1 MSFKAHEHWKK
12 IYAEKDTQKVS
23 WYQAKPHESIAWIED
38 LKLDAHAP
46 MLDVGG
52 GDSRLVD
59 HLYQSGY
66 QDIRVLDISAQALKN
81 SQKRL
86 GDAAETI
93 HWIHSNVLDFR
104 SELALTLWHDRAA
117 FHFLRD
123 QDERNTY
130 RQIAAESIKSGGY
143 LLIAAFSADG
153 PLKCSGIEIQRYSE
167 EEMQQQ
173 FAGDFQILKQE
184 RLLHETPSGGEQE
197 FLFSLFQRF

>member
-1 MSFKAHEHWKK
+1 MSFKPHEHWKK

-38 LKLDAHAP
+38 LKLDP
-46 MLDVGG
+46 YDPILDVGG

-59 HLYQSGY
+59 YLYQEGY
-66 QDIRVLDISAQALKN
+66 QDIRVLDISAQALGN

-86 GDAAETI
+86 GDAAAAI
-93 HWIHSNVLDFR
+93 QWIHSNVLDFR
-104 SELALTLWHDRAA
+104 SESELALWHDRAA

-123 QDERNTY
+123 QDERNSY

-143 LLIAAFSADG
+143 LVIATFSADG
-153 PLKCSGIEIQRYSE
+153 PLKCSGLEIQRYSE

-173 FAGDFQILKQE
+173 FEGDFQVLKQE
-184 RLLHETPSGGEQE
+184 RLLHETPAGGKQE
-197 FLFSLFQRF
+197 FLFSLFQRS